1 MKRHI
6 PTAIACI
13 ILFLCSFLTGCPKKS
28 DSQKNIA
35 VGVMFRAVYGP
46 YSEEIER
53 GLRETSSKK
62 GVQLLVM
69 VSDQSENS
77 KLKAQLDPVF
87 AKKIKALIILPENKE
102 RAMKNCIPIIKQA
115 NSLKLPVILIHSGID
130 DEKLKETGAEVKS
143 VVTTDNWGGGKIAAG
158 YLVERLKKRGKILV
172 MEGMSKSYTGA
183 LREAGFS
190 EVVKKYPDISV
201 ITATPAN
208 NDRSRAFLVARD
220 VLKKNPDIKGVLAL
234 NGTMAIGVSDAAIS
248 MKIPRL
254 CIISFDGSKSGSK
267 SIEDGEIDA
276 TITQSPYEIGQ
287 MGLEAALKALN
298 GESVPSRIFVKTELI
313 TKEKLGMPFQQRGK

>member
-1 MKRHI
+1 M
-6 PTAIACI
+6 
-13 ILFLCSFLTGCPKKS
+13 
-28 DSQKNIA
+28 
-35 VGVMFRAVYGP
+35 
-46 YSEEIER
+46 
-53 GLRETSSKK
+53 
-62 GVQLLVM
+62 
-69 VSDQSENS
+69 
-77 KLKAQLDPVF
+77 
-87 AKKIKALIILPENKE
+87 
-102 RAMKNCIPIIKQA
+102 
-115 NSLKLPVILIHSGID
+115 
-130 DEKLKETGAEVKS
+130 
-143 VVTTDNWGGGKIAAG
+143 VTTDNWGGGKIAAE

-254 CIISFDGSKSGSK
+254 CIISFDGSKSGRQV
-267 SIEDGEIDA
+267 D
-276 TITQSPYEIGQ
+276 
-287 MGLEAALKALN
+287 
-298 GESVPSRIFVKTELI
+298 
-313 TKEKLGMPFQQRGK
+313 